1 MQYLSVI
8 LLSFILITGCDQK
21 ATGKKVP
28 AKPAFTEITA
38 SILAQITYCTN
49 PQEKLNKFL
58 PQWKIVWNPKPVEG
72 NYAFVATDGT
82 TYSIAIRGSVI
93 DFSWD
98 AFSNWIYHDFNI
110 ASQKK
115 WMYADG
121 TTDAYISL
129 GAYEAFE
136 NMEKMKDT
144 ATGKSLWEFISTAVK
159 EENKI
164 VVTGHSLGGKLAG
177 VYASYLHNKFKAA
190 GKTNQSIN
198 VISFA
203 APAAGNQSFADAFN
217 KTFPNAVRI
226 ENKNDL
232 VPKFPV
238 SGSMS
243 ELKNLF
249 SSGPDAAVIDV
260 GYKGFTIKLNT
271 AIGFLATA
279 MNIIDISNGGAY
291 AQIAGDGKLIS
302 IPLSGKNNSNSIE
315 SWLAE
320 AKYQHGM
327 AQYAKFLGGPVFDCE
342 EK

>member
-8 LLSFILITGCDQK
+8 FLSFILITGCDQK
-21 ATGKKVP
+21 TTGKKES

-38 SILAQITYCTN
+38 ATLAQITYCTN
-49 PQEKLNKFL
+49 PEEKLNTYL
-58 PQWKIVWNPKPVEG
+58 PQWKIVWNPTPVNG
-72 NYAFVATDGT
+72 NYAFAATDGS
-82 TYSIAIRGSVI
+82 TYAIAIRGSLI
-93 DFSWD
+93 EFNWD

-110 ASQKK
+110 ACQKK
-115 WMYADG
+115 WVYADS
-121 TTDAYISL
+121 TDDAYISL

-136 NMEKMKDT
+136 NMEKMRDT

-164 VVTGHSLGGKLAG
+164 VLTGHSLGGKLAS
-177 VYASYLHNKFKAA
+177 VYASYLNNKFKTA
-190 GKTNQSIN
+190 GKIKPAIN

-238 SGSMS
+238 SGRMS
-243 ELKNLF
+243 DLKNLF
-249 SSGPDAAVIDV
+249 SSGPSAAAIDV

-271 AIGFLATA
+271 AIGFIATA
-279 MNIIDISNGGAY
+279 MNIIDITNGGAY
-291 AQIAGDGKLIS
+291 AQIAGDGKLVS
-302 IPLSGKNNSNSIE
+302 IPLSGKNNTNNIE

-327 AQYAKFLGGPVFDCE
+327 AQYAKFLGGPVIDCE
-342 EK
+342 GK